1 MTTYELG
8 SSLEKLLSK
17 LKQNREN
24 VPLDILKTYYKVP
37 YEELIAQVNQTATA
51 FVKSIVTGQLLINP
65 DVSMNEQ
72 ADVVNQTIQD
82 SGMIKQISHCMSQT
96 VYGKLSVLL

>member
-37 YEELIAQVNQTATA
+37 YEELIAQVTQTATA
-51 FVKSIVTGQLLINP
+51 SVKSIVAGQLLINP
-65 DVSMNEQ
+65 DVSIGR
-72 ADVVNQTIQD
+72 ADRCSQSDD
-82 SGMIKQISHCMSQT
+82 SGFRNDQT
-96 VYGKLSVLL
+96 NQPLYVTDL